1 MQTHIESVGKTAF
14 VTSYTA
20 QSSNNQV
27 LNGIPT
33 SMQRTGQ
40 ITIRE
45 AIDLYMLAYAGRD
58 TSRSQRMRWWSA
70 KLGHLTLSQID
81 EDHIY
86 FALEELQA
94 QTNRYYA
101 GKDADGNPI
110 YKARK
115 NKPLAPATINRYNA
129 CIAALLS
136 WCIKKRLTTKGYENP
151 CKGIQS
157 RPENNEV
164 VRFLSEAERIA
175 LLNACKAS
183 TWDKFYLLVML
194 ALTTG
199 ARRGELLKLTW
210 GDIDFERQTASVNQT
225 KNGDKK
231 TLPLAPT
238 VIEELNRFKAS
249 NSQELIFASK
259 RRPDSAFN
267 YNEIWYQ
274 TLKIAHIKNFR
285 FHDLRHSCAS
295 YLAQSGATLLEIG
308 AVLGHRQINVTKRY
322 SHLTTDHKSNLINR
336 VLGSIK

>member
-1 MQTHIESVGKTAF
+1 METHIESVGSNALVF
-14 VTSYTA
+14 SGTA
-20 QSSNNQV
+20 QSSNNNV

-45 AIDLYMLAYAGRD
+45 AIDLYMIAYAGRD

-70 KLGHLTLSQID
+70 KLGHLTLSEID

-101 GKDADGNPI
+101 GKDADGNAI

-115 NKPLAPATINRYNA
+115 NKPLSPATINRYNS

-136 WCIKKRLTTKGYENP
+136 WCIKKRLAQKNWENP
-151 CKGIQS
+151 CKGIES

-164 VRFLSEAERIA
+164 VRFLSETERNA
-175 LLNACKAS
+175 LLSACRAS
-183 TWDKFYLLVML
+183 KWNKLYLLVMI

-199 ARRGELLKLTW
+199 ARRGELLRLTW
-210 GDIDFERQTASVNQT
+210 GDIDFDRQIASVNQT

-231 TLPLAPT
+231 NLPLVPV
-238 VIEELNRFKAS
+238 VIEELKKFKTS
-249 NSQELIFASK
+249 NPNELIFASK
-259 RRPDSAFN
+259 RRPDSAFS
-267 YNEIWYQ
+267 YNEIWDRA
-274 TLKIAHIKNFR
+274 LKMANIKNFR
-285 FHDLRHSCAS
+285 FHDCRHTTAS
-295 YLAQSGATLLEIG
+295 MLAQNGATLLEIG
-308 AVLGHRQINVTKRY
+308 DVLGHRQISVTKRY
-322 SHLTTDHKSNLINR
+322 SHLCTDHKSNLINR
-336 VLGSIK
+336 VLGDIR